1 MTEIIELNYPIT
13 VDGHEYAKL
22 TMRRPKVRDRLMVD
36 RADISE
42 SESEIR
48 YFSHLCEVSPQVVE
62 ELDWSDFVKL
72 REALQAFLVSRPA
85 V

>member
-42 SESEIR
+42 SESESSWKDYKKINEKK
-48 YFSHLCEVSPQVVE
+48 FIN
-62 ELDWSDFVKL
+62 KT
-72 REALQAFLVSRPA
+72 
-85 V
+85 